1 MFVWVEHKTASSSL
15 PTPFPILIPATDMHV
30 FHVTKRAYYPLTTW
44 EPIFICSHEA
54 PQYDERLTWEG
65 RKDKMTHVRTGR
77 QAD

>member
-1 MFVWVEHKTASSSL
+1 MR
-15 PTPFPILIPATDMHV
+15 V

-65 RKDKMTHVRTGR
+65 RKDKMTHVSIKTSPEAHVNTAQSLQSRILDLTSSR
-77 QAD
+77 LDETF